1 MQRSVLQDFLRL
13 RLLDIGAEDSRLD
26 KLHKVCEELAQRFS
40 AEPRTALPPLLAAI
54 DPTSADAPAL
64 LAIGSVVEKHWPTYR
79 SAFQGEPITVYRAT
93 VLEAVMRAM
102 EQQGVLAVAVKL
114 LGENILPHL
123 SVGREQEPIS
133 VLLAHAKSITT
144 IRLEEQ
150 WPAQTGPVSITPLAA
165 PPIPA
170 AKKADPNTWFL
181 PVVASAG
188 PGTNKTGV
196 TMPPSPNPNWPNNGA
211 QWSYDFADR
220 IAPVFADVYDKA
232 VAAAG
237 KNSAQAIQALGN
249 SMVAKFEEFLRTESA
264 RAAQMH
270 TSSRLLWWRQALYS
284 ESALAPYRKLSPP
297 LIALHMALDL
307 AELLPEVYPPA
318 VESLLYEAVHA
329 ATGQDCSEPIAMGE
343 LLEEQRQAL
352 QVAAVESLDKYRTP
366 SESHTLFVQALA
378 NSYAASKPELQRL
391 CVNPETKM
399 KLGDWAIWLLREVKA
414 LEALTFPD
422 DIEQAEEA
430 EQSEEAA

>member
-40 AEPRTALPPLLAAI
+40 AEPRTALPPLLAALS
-54 DPTSADAPAL
+54 PTSGDDPAL

-79 SAFQGEPITVYRAT
+79 SAFQDEPITVYRAT

-114 LGENILPHL
+114 LGENILPHTN
-123 SVGREQEPIS
+123 VGREQEPLS

-150 WPAQTGPVSITPLAA
+150 WPGQTEPVSIPPLAV
-165 PPIPA
+165 PQIPT
-170 AKKADPNTWFL
+170 AKKADPNTWLL
-181 PVVASAG
+181 PVIASAG
-188 PGTNKTGV
+188 PGTNKSGV
-196 TMPPSPNPNWPNNGA
+196 TMPASPNPSWPNNVP

-232 VAAAG
+232 VATAT
-237 KNSAQAIQALGN
+237 KNSAQAVQALGN
-249 SMVAKFEEFLRTESA
+249 SMIARLEEFLSEESA
-264 RAAQMH
+264 KAAQRH
-270 TSSRLLWWRQALYS
+270 TSSRLLWWRQSLYS
-284 ESALAPYRKLSPP
+284 ESALAPYRKLSRP

-318 VESLLYEAVHA
+318 VESLLYEAVRA
-329 ATGQDCSEPIAMGE
+329 AAGQDCREPITMGE
-343 LLEEQRQAL
+343 LLEGQRQAL
-352 QVAAVESLDKYRTP
+352 QVATLEALERYRTA
-366 SESHTLFVQALA
+366 SELRTLFVQALA
-378 NSYAASKPELQRL
+378 NSHAAGKAELQRL
-391 CVNPETKM
+391 CVDLETKM
-399 KLGDWAIWLLREVKA
+399 ELGDWAIWLLREVKA
-414 LEALTFPD
+414 LKALTSPD
-422 DIEQAEEA
+422 DIEQL
-430 EQSEEAA
+430 EQSEQTEEAA